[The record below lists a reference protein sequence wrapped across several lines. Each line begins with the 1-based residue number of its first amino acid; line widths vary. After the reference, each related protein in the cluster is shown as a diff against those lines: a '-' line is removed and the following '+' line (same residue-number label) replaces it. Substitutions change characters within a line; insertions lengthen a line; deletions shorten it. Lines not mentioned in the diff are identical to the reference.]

1 MFIGKARPH
10 IYNGIV
16 LKYHTRKDKRYMIT
30 GHSCN
35 PGKSNKKFYNRQL
48 RRGKYSL
55 MELKGSQWKRLHFAD
70 LWNWC

>member
-1 MFIGKARPH
+1 MYHGKMKCPSYGLGE
-10 IYNGIV
+10 IFY
-16 LKYHTRKDKRYMIT
+16 TRKDWRHIVE

-35 PGKSNKKFYNRQL
+35 PGKQNKKFYNRQL
-48 RRGKYSL
+48 RRGKYGS